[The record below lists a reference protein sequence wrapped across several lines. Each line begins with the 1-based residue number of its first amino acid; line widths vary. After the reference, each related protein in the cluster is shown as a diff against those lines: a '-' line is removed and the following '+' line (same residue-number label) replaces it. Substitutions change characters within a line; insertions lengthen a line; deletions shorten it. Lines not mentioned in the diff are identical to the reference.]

1 MKVPIGLF
9 IYGWTSYEHVHWI
22 APNIGAAIFAAGSI
36 MGFQCTQ
43 TYLVDAYPRFA
54 ASAVASAVVLRS
66 LAGFGFP
73 LFAPYLY
80 NALHLNWGNSLL
92 GFLAIILGIPSP
104 FLLWKYGQSLREKST
119 YAAG

>member
-1 MKVPIGLF
+1 
-9 IYGWTSYEHVHWI
+9 VHWI
-22 APNIGAAIFAAGSI
+22 APNIGAAIFSGGAI

-80 NALHLNWGNSLL
+80 SALHLDWGNSLL
-92 GFLAIILGIPSP
+92 GFLGIAIGIPSP
-104 FLLWKYGQSLREKST
+104 FLLWKYGQTLRDRST